1 MKKHRLIPLFLSLL
15 LFCTV
20 CAPQTPEPPTSSGS
34 VPSASIP
41 EPAEKEPDPPF
52 TADTALAGAL
62 ADYPGLLRLDGTLYG
77 ESQNYIISRDGFFG
91 SDETLAPLRD
101 SLSTSPARYYTA
113 SRQLEDR
120 TYETAVFDAEGRQV
134 SDYSFSNIL
143 FLAGDI
149 LVRGNHETEGTD
161 APDYATEVTFTDL
174 KTGER
179 LWEPGRCRVSAVD
192 GGHLAITLQP
202 DESSAPEL
210 LIVRA
215 DDLSVVKRFEN
226 ESGTTGYWLHMP
238 VPEGCVVLSDGF
250 YSLPLDRTFDRLEQ
264 FCGEGALLR
273 SESGGYDL
281 IRLSDGAVIEEGTS
295 RRYAFWSETVS
306 SWTDGPDGPQYCY
319 APKAYG
325 EEPQLCSSVGGG
337 MHMIGGKLQKSYFS
351 VRYEDQ
357 SVDVLDYSGKL
368 LYSIRSEDYP
378 DMAIEFWPGWETY
391 GWTYVDTMD
400 GIEYFGPNGEKFHF
414 DLRSSYTMS
423 SVALKD
429 GCYRFRA
436 VGTNGQMLL
445 DETGKVLAS
454 GLDNLYPVTIPGD
467 DFPICFQASAHGR
480 TGLMDLDGSW
490 LWQEEGNPLTD
501 YFEATS
507 DALIWLND
515 SLAQRTLVMVQDGV
529 IEYDPADELD
539 ASYLDVY
546 PLADALTGDPARLYV
561 ESRRSNLTEDAPIET
576 GVFNSSGG
584 FADQYDSS
592 SVLLL
597 AGDILV
603 RGNYEIQNS
612 DGYIFATDVTFERL
626 GTMGYGELLW
636 EPGRSVVRAVDASH
650 LMVCL
655 QETEDSTPETL
666 LVDAATLEVIK
677 RFPGVF
683 GAAGSWQYEPIP
695 DGCILLFDEGGEN
708 RTLYSLPLDREFA
721 GFEAFCGDGAVVQ
734 GSSPD
739 TYDVIRLSDGETV
752 IQDTLADYHYWS
764 DAFSYWT
771 GPDGQSYL
779 ACPNAYHDQILPV
792 EYLVGGYGWQSENH
806 FAVAREGGQFDL
818 LDKDGHLLL
827 SVPPEGD
834 TPASYLGNGWFQGQS
849 GTGTVFY
856 APDGAVYRFDAHNL
870 WLTYADPGAPLFVR
884 LEEDGTQTLLDG
896 DGRVIVSGLQNIY
909 QPAPEGEF
917 LCASKNGTLGLLAFD
932 GSWLWQEDS

>member
-15 LFCTV
+15 LFCTA
-20 CAPQTPEPPTSSGS
+20 CAPQTPPPTSTGS
-34 VPSASIP
+34 VPSASVP
-41 EPAEKEPDPPF
+41 EPAEKEPEHPF

-143 FLAGDI
+143 LLAGDI

-161 APDYATEVTFTDL
+161 APDYATEVIFTDL

-295 RRYAFWSETVS
+295 RRYDFWSEAVS
-306 SWTDGPDGPQYCY
+306 SWTDGPGGPKYCS

-325 EEPQLCSSVGGG
+325 EEPVEMQAAGGYG
-337 MHMIGGKLQKSYFS
+337 WYTENDYFPLKRMDNTLELLGK
-351 VRYEDQ
+351 D
-357 SVDVLDYSGKL
+357 GTL
-368 LYSIRSEDYP
+368 LYSIPPEGDKLPYHDSN
-378 DMAIEFWPGWETY
+378 GWSFCETEGGIVYY
-391 GWTYVDTMD
+391 GPKGQTVFIAGHGEYTSYVAAADENFCRIAAREAD
-400 GIEYFGPNGEKFHF
+400 GNLLIDE
-414 DLRSSYTMS
+414 S
-423 SVALKD
+423 
-429 GCYRFRA
+429 
-436 VGTNGQMLL
+436 GT
-445 DETGKVLAS
+445 VLAS
-454 GLDNLYPVTIPGD
+454 GLDYLM
-467 DFPICFQASAHGR
+467 PITFTGESPPAFFQASSHGR

-539 ASYLDVY
+539 AAYLDVY
-546 PLADALTGDPARLYV
+546 PLADALTGDPARLFV

-636 EPGRSVVRAVDASH
+636 EPGRCVVRAVDASH

-655 QETEDSTPETL
+655 QPDEDSTPETL
-666 LVDAATLEVIK
+666 LVDAATLEVVK

-752 IQDTLADYHYWS
+752 VQDTLSDYHYWS

-792 EYLVGGYGWQSENH
+792 EYLAGGYGWESEDH

-818 LDKDGHLLL
+818 LDKDGRLLL

-849 GTGTVFY
+849 GIGTIFY

-917 LCASKNGTLGLLAFD
+917 LCASENGTLGLLAFD